1 MATTVVGG
9 TVSVIG
15 GGKFAN
21 GAAQAGFAYL
31 FNAASGGGR
40 GVGGQGKTTVDA
52 AIERAIVRGD
62 VQELQTLLQAA
73 NLEQAALINS
83 VLSRE
88 ALGRGVTFARSQLQH
103 AFKHAGDFGV
113 NGTANTANF
122 ARFEAAV
129 QHHVTD
135 AATTVIHGSF
145 RGQPV
150 THFLNP
156 SSGLNVIRTPDG
168 AFLSGW
174 RLSPQQLQHVITHG
188 RLGGG

>member
-1 MATTVVGG
+1 
-9 TVSVIG
+9 
-15 GGKFAN
+15 
-21 GAAQAGFAYL
+21 
-31 FNAASGGGR
+31 
-40 GVGGQGKTTVDA
+40 
-52 AIERAIVRGD
+52 
-62 VQELQTLLQAA
+62 
-73 NLEQAALINS
+73 
-83 VLSRE
+83 
-88 ALGRGVTFARSQLQH
+88 VTFARSQLQH